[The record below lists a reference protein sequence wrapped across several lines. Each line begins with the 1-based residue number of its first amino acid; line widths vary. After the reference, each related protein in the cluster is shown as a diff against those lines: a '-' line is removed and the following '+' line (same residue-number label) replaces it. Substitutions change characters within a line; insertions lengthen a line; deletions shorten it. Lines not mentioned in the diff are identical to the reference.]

1 MQIIFDCNILQVTH
15 DVLSHKNYFG
25 QTLLALIEI
34 NQESLLE
41 SLIIVIRLEL
51 DLHNSDIRLAENCL
65 RNHLQSSEST
75 HAIISLLHQQVPAS
89 LCYKVYN
96 WTVLILVTLIT
107 GVGLTFFDI
116 YSDIF
121 ISTEYYRNMTNQ
133 TAVDFLNESCS
144 DTKLFNDET
153 IGFKLPTLVE
163 GNKFSLGMYKIL
175 LCFNYKC
182 CFFFL
187 QIVSQTMMKFVISLL
202 FTKKN
207 HITHAPKLDMID
219 FGVLPI

>member
-1 MQIIFDCNILQVTH
+1 M
-15 DVLSHKNYFG
+15 
-25 QTLLALIEI
+25 
-34 NQESLLE
+34 
-41 SLIIVIRLEL
+41 EL
-51 DLHNSDIRLAENCL
+51 TLHNNDVRLAENSL
-65 RNHLQSSEST
+65 RNHLESSEST

-96 WTVLILVTLIT
+96 WTILILVTLIT

-121 ISTEYYRNMTNQ
+121 ISTEYYKNMTNS

-163 GNKFSLGMYKIL
+163 GNKVSLCTKFYYVSIINAVFSLYR
-175 LCFNYKC
+175 
-182 CFFFL
+182 
-187 QIVSQTMMKFVISLL
+187 L
-202 FTKKN
+202 FYRQ
-207 HITHAPKLDMID
+207 
-219 FGVLPI
+219 

>member
-1 MQIIFDCNILQVTH
+1 MQVTH

-51 DLHNSDIRLAENCL
+51 DLHDSDIRLAENCL
-65 RNHLQSSEST
+65 RNHLESSEST

-121 ISTEYYRNMTNQ
+121 ISTEYYRNMTNS
-133 TAVDFLNESCS
+133 TAVDFLDGRCSHIKQFNE
-144 DTKLFNDET
+144 ET
-153 IGFKLPTLVE
+153 IGFKLPIAID
-163 GNKFSLGMYKIL
+163 GNEF
-175 LCFNYKC
+175 
-182 CFFFL
+182 
-187 QIVSQTMMKFVISLL
+187 
-202 FTKKN
+202 
-207 HITHAPKLDMID
+207 
-219 FGVLPI
+219 

>member
-41 SLIIVIRLEL
+41 SLIIIIRLEL
-51 DLHNSDIRLAENCL
+51 TLHNNDVRLAENSL
-65 RNHLQSSEST
+65 RNHLESSEST

-96 WTVLILVTLIT
+96 WTILILVTLIT

-121 ISTEYYRNMTNQ
+121 ISIEYYRNMTNS

-163 GNKFSLGMYKIL
+163 GNKFSLCTKFY
-175 LCFNYKC
+175 Y
-182 CFFFL
+182 
-187 QIVSQTMMKFVISLL
+187 VSIINAVFSLYRL
-202 FTKKN
+202 FYRQ
-207 HITHAPKLDMID
+207 
-219 FGVLPI
+219 